1 MAIGPPTGMRDWL
14 PQDALRRQQL
24 METISRVYRLY
35 GYLPIDTPAMEDL
48 AVLLGKGGG
57 ENEKLLF
64 KILKRGEKLAQAK
77 DELADY
83 GLRYDLTVPL
93 ARFVATHQGEIPKIF
108 RRYHIAPVW
117 RADRP
122 QKGRFREFYQ
132 CDIDVVNGA
141 TSDYEVE
148 IITAT
153 ERVLKELN
161 LGPYRFRLSDKRLL
175 PLLLEGCG
183 VSGQQVG
190 PLLIA
195 FDKLDKDVNQARRE
209 TQAILP
215 QDSQP
220 GKWVDTFI
228 LRFHA
233 LRPHETSRHER
244 MDELARFLDPAKDPQ
259 LRFLDPIKNPKLR
272 TEIDNV
278 LEGLKA
284 ITASVLAINPASSIV
299 FDPILVRGMD
309 YYTGPIYEAVVE
321 GFPSA
326 ILGGGR
332 YDGLIGQFAGK
343 KISAVGCSLGFE
355 RILAILQGRAIGQ
368 SGTAAPRA
376 LLICD
381 NEDPERLQQQ
391 AERLRN
397 EGLSVETY
405 LDPDD
410 VGKQFKYAEAAG
422 ITWAIKR
429 FDAASASVTA
439 RYLPERRDLTLSMP
453 EFKTLLSGKKQA

>member
-14 PQDALRRQQL
+14 PQDALLRQRL
-24 METISRVYRLY
+24 METISSVYRLY
-35 GYLPIDTPAMEDL
+35 GYLPIDTPVMEDL

-77 DELADY
+77 DHELADY

-93 ARFVATHQGEIPKIF
+93 ARFVATHQGKIPKIF
-108 RRYHIAPVW
+108 RRYHIGPVW

-132 CDIDVVNGA
+132 CDIDVIGGA
-141 TSDYEVE
+141 SSAYEVE

-175 PLLLEGCG
+175 PLVLEGYG
-183 VSGQQVG
+183 VAKNKVG
-190 PLLIA
+190 PIMIA
-195 FDKLDKDVNQARRE
+195 LDKLDKDVNQARRE
-209 TQAILP
+209 IDDVLAP
-215 QDSQP
+215 DSEP
-220 GKWVDTFI
+220 WKKVTALL
-228 LRFHA
+228 LRA
-233 LRPHETSRHER
+233 YAVRPHDTGRHER
-244 MDELARFLDPAKDPQ
+244 MAEFKKYWASSDHPTLSVEIENILANLQ
-259 LRFLDPIKNPKLR
+259 
-272 TEIDNV
+272 
-278 LEGLKA
+278 A
-284 ITASVLAINPASSIV
+284 IIASIQSINPDSNIV

-326 ILGGGR
+326 VLGGGR
-332 YDGLIGQFAGK
+332 YDDLIGQFAGR
-343 KISAVGCSLGFE
+343 KIPAVGCSIGFE
-355 RILAILQGRAIGQ
+355 RILAILEERTAGQ
-368 SGTAAPRA
+368 AVAASPRA

-381 NEDPERLQQQ
+381 EGDVDLLQRQ
-391 AERLRN
+391 AEQLRN
-397 EGLSVETY
+397 EGLCVETY
-405 LDPDD
+405 LDYDD

-422 ITWAIKR
+422 ISWAIKR
-429 FDAASASVTA
+429 FDAASSSVTV
-439 RYLPERRDLTLSMP
+439 RYLPERKDLALPLS
-453 EFKTLLSGKKQA
+453 EFKARLGVKKPA